1 MGLELQEKDI
11 RQFLWVGKMEGYSYL
26 LLLFV
31 AMPLKYLANLPQP
44 VRIMG
49 SIHGFLFVAFIYTIV
64 VLFSKARIGVGG
76 SVQALILS
84 VIPFGTFFLKRC
96 LKQDDQPS
104 Q

>member
-1 MGLELQEKDI
+1 MGLEAQDKDI

-31 AMPLKYLANLPQP
+31 AMPLKYFADLPQA

-64 VLFSKARIGVGG
+64 VLFSKSRMGLGG
-76 SVQALILS
+76 SVLALVLS
-84 VIPFGTFFLKRC
+84 LVPFGTFFLERC
-96 LKQDDQPS
+96 LKKEDKAS